1 MLEKSPLSYDLWVEE
16 ALSKV
21 IRRALEFVVS
31 NGMPEGHHFYITFR
45 TTDEGVQ
52 IPEVLFS
59 QHPEELTV
67 VLQHQFDNL
76 NIEETSFG
84 VTLSFYGKP
93 AHIIVPF
100 TSIISFADPYVN
112 FGLEL
117 KMTNLDA
124 GGVSSIEITNQEMI
138 ENTGDI
144 GKESSGD
151 IIEEKKLGEIISLE
165 SFRKKT

>member
-1 MLEKSPLSYDLWVEE
+1 MLNKSPLAYDLWVEE

-21 IRRALEFVVS
+21 IRKALEFVVS

-45 TTDEGVQ
+45 TTDDAVQ
-52 IPEVLFS
+52 IPEVLLN
-59 QHPEELTV
+59 QHPEVLTV

-76 NIEETSFG
+76 NIEEKSFG

-100 TSIISFADPYVN
+100 SSIISFADPYVN

-124 GGVSSIEITNQEMI
+124 VEGSLDITDKEISDKNIDIEH
-138 ENTGDI
+138 ENTDDLDEG
-144 GKESSGD
+144 
-151 IIEEKKLGEIISLE
+151 KKLGEIISLE

>member
-1 MLEKSPLSYDLWVEE
+1 MVDETPLAYDLWVEE

-21 IRRALEFVVS
+21 IRKALEFVIS

-45 TTDEGVQ
+45 TTDDAVQ
-52 IPEVLFS
+52 IPEVLLK

-76 NIEETSFG
+76 NIEKQSFG

-100 TSIISFADPYVN
+100 SSIISFADPYVN

-117 KMTNLDA
+117 KMTSLDA
-124 GGVSSIEITNQEMI
+124 GGGSLDITDQEVSEKISDVEDQNQG
-138 ENTGDI
+138 NLVT
-144 GKESSGD
+144 
-151 IIEEKKLGEIISLE
+151 EKKLGEIISLE